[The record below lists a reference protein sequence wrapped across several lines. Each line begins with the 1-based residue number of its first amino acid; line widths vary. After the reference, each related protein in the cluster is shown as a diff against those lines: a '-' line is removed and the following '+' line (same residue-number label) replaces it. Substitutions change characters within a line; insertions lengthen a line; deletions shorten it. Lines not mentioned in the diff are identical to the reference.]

1 MANPIQTEVL
11 IVGGGP
17 VGLTLAM
24 DVARRGINVILAEV
38 RAAGKPPNVRC
49 NHVSAR
55 TMEIFRR
62 LGIVRAVRDAGLPAL
77 IIPTMSSFGR
87 RRLVAN
93 SRASQF
99 PVALNAIR

>member
-1 MANPIQTEVL
+1 MALQLQAQVL

-24 DVARRGINVILAEV
+24 DLAQRGIEVVVAEI
-38 RAAGKPPNVRC
+38 RHRGEPPSVKS

-62 LGIVRAVRDAGLPAL
+62 LGIASAVGDAGLPADPLAL
-77 IIPTMSSFGR
+77 ID
-87 RRLVAN
+87 LVREAST
-93 SRASQF
+93 SRQQRPAGG
-99 PVALNAIR
+99 

>member
-1 MANPIQTEVL
+1 VANPIQIEVL

-17 VGLTLAM
+17 VGPTLAI
-24 DVARRGINVILAEV
+24 DLARRGINVILVEV
-38 RAAGKPPNVRC
+38 RAAAKPPSVRC

-62 LGIVRAVRDAGLPAL
+62 LGVVRAVHDAGLPAHY
-77 IIPTMSSFGR
+77 PNDVVFRTAATG
-87 RRLVAN
+87 
-93 SRASQF
+93 ASQF